1 MRSVISGGALP
12 VLHVDL
18 EPGETLVAE
27 TGQLSWMSGN
37 VVLNTTTAAAGAAG
51 FLGAVTRAF
60 GGGGLFL
67 TEYTAGGGLP
77 GEVAFAAHVPG
88 AIIELDVSP
97 AGPAYL
103 VHRHGFVCA
112 TPGVVLGAAIQRSL
126 GAGVFGGDGFRL
138 QRLSGRGRAFIE
150 LGGHVVAR
158 TLAAGETLLVHPG
171 HVGLFEDSVGFDITT
186 IRGIRNVL
194 FGGDGLFLAR
204 LTGPGR
210 IWLQTLTVPGLAQ
223 AVQPYLAGGGV
234 AESAEAGA
242 GAGLAGALVRN
253 LLSKT

>member
-18 EPGETLVAE
+18 EPGERLVAE

-37 VVLNTTTAAAGAAG
+37 MVLDTTTAAAGARG
-51 FLGAVTRAF
+51 LLGAVTRAF
-60 GGGGLFL
+60 GGGGLFM
-67 TEYTAGGGLP
+67 TEYSAGGGMP

-88 AIIELDVSP
+88 AIVELEVSSV
-97 AGPAYL
+97 GPAYL

-138 QRLSGRGRAFIE
+138 QRLSGQCRAFIE

-158 TLAAGETLLVHPG
+158 TLRPGETLLVHPG
-171 HVGLFEDSVGFDITT
+171 HVGMFEESVTFDITMM
-186 IRGIRNVL
+186 RGIRNAL

-210 IWLQTLTVPGLAQ
+210 LWLQTLTVPGIAH
-223 AVQPYLAGGGV
+223 AVQPYLAQGGAVEG
-234 AESAEAGA
+234 AEVGA
-242 GAGLAGALVRN
+242 GAGIAGTLVRN
-253 LLSKT
+253 LLNRT